1 MKYKILTFIAII
13 ISFFSLKSNYQ
24 DTGSSDEGRFD
35 KEKDLLL
42 VQYDCK
48 TDVDDLHS
56 VAAFITLMSH
66 SGFSKIKYHAVAGTY
81 GIQEGLYVPPN
92 DLFQLAFGNNWTD
105 AHRNFKTAVDQVKA
119 IIEATLANQGDIWI
133 AEAGQSDFS
142 AELVKNIQADMPE
155 RDISQRIHVVQHADW
170 NEQVTSPGSL
180 RFIKQN
186 TDYRKIPDGNIG
198 GNGTPG
204 FRSPEYTVW
213 ESKIKNPELIEIW
226 KLAIDLGN
234 KYNGREGR
242 YNNEAISAGG
252 LDFSDLSEVCWIL
265 GIEDIKDAE
274 HFFDLYAN

>member
-1 MKYKILTFIAII
+1 MKYKILMFITII
-13 ISFFSLKSNYQ
+13 ISFFSFKSNYP

-56 VAAFITLMSH
+56 VAAFITLLSH
-66 SGFSKIKYHAVAGTY
+66 SPFSKINYHAVAGTY

-92 DLFQLAFGNNWTD
+92 DLFRLAFGNNWTD
-105 AHRNFKTAVDQVKA
+105 AHGDFKSAVHQVKA
-119 IIEATLANQGDIWI
+119 KVEAVLANNGDIWI

-142 AELVKNIQADMPE
+142 AELVKNIQADLPE
-155 RDISQRIHVVQHADW
+155 IDISQRIHVVQHSDW
-170 NEQVTSPGSL
+170 NENVTSPGSL
-180 RFIKQN
+180 HFIKQN
-186 TDYRKIPDGNIG
+186 TDYRKIPDGNIV

-204 FRSPEYTVW
+204 FRSPEYTDW
-213 ESKIKNPELIEIW
+213 KNKIKNPELIEIW
-226 KLAIDLGN
+226 QLAVDLGN

-265 GIEDIKDAE
+265 GIEEIKDAE
-274 HFFDLYAN
+274 HFFNLYAN